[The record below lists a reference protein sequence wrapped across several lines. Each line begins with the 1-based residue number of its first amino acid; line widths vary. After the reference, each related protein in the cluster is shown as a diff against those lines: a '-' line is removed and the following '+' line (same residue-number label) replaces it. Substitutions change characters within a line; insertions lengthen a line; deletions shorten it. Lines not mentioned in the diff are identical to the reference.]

1 MFPNLEIVLP
11 ERSED
16 SISESLRE
24 LTRQI
29 CLKTDD
35 DGSGGL
41 GGEYGYGCNFEN
53 NIFMMHRYC
62 WCERDD
68 CPWCTEESP
77 NFLFK
82 STGAEIIWYKY
93 IGRDQHL
100 SLGKLP
106 EDWLKQCLSSIWE
119 EDDCWIE
126 FSKTYNDDENE
137 RDLITLCFSPF
148 DKNAIIK
155 IYLNYFNP
163 LYVVKTWDADTFFNT
178 FFDEDM
184 NESEYNKVQK
194 LRKKYPQMDKKI
206 NEMALEYNKDMIE
219 WHQKRIE
226 IIKDCKNDKPRN

>member
-1 MFPNLEIVLP
+1 MFPDLTIFLP

-16 SISESLRE
+16 SMSESLRE

-53 NIFMMHRYC
+53 SVFAMHRYC
-62 WCERDD
+62 WCENDD
-68 CPWCTEESP
+68 CKWCNGEEP
-77 NFLFK
+77 NFYYK
-82 STGAEIIWYKY
+82 PSGTCISWYKY
-93 IGRDQHL
+93 IGRDNDIDG
-100 SLGKLP
+100 SLP
-106 EDWLKQCLSSIWE
+106 DDWFKTCIESIWGKN
-119 EDDCWIE
+119 DCWIE
-126 FSKTYNDDENE
+126 FSKNDEY
-137 RDLITLCFSPF
+137 DLITLCFSPF
-148 DKNAIIK
+148 DEDAIVSIH
-155 IYLNYFNP
+155 LDYFNP

-184 NESEYNKVQK
+184 NESEYKKVEK

-206 NEMALEYNKDMIE
+206 SEMALKYNKEMIE

-226 IIKDCKNDKPRN
+226 IIKDCKNDKSRD